1 MKSHDFPETVLV
13 LGQAQKG
20 NASFVTPKHLLSNRL
35 WEMFW
40 E

>member
-20 NASFVTPKHLLSNRL
+20 EWFFCDTQTPI
-35 WEMFW
+35 EQ
-40 E
+40 